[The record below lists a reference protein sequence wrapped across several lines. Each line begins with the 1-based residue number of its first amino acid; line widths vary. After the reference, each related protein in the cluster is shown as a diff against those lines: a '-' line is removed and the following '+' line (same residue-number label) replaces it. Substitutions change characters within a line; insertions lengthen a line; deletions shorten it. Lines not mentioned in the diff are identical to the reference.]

1 MTKQEDKQM
10 EKSARYVIKILENPT
25 GIAVAMYRTFD
36 AMTKAGFTESQAIEL
51 TKHTMALI
59 IGMAVSL
66 DEPQ

>member
-25 GIAVAMYRTFD
+25 GIAVAMYRTFR
-36 AMTKAGFTESQAIEL
+36 AFISAGFTEQQAIEL
-51 TKHTMALI
+51 TKHTMAMI
-59 IGMAVSL
+59 IGMGASL